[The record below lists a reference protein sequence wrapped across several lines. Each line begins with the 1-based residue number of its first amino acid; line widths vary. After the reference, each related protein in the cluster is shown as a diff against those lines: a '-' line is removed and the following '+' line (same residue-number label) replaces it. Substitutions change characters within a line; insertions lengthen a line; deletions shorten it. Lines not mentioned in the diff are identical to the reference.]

1 VCYSAT
7 APTMA
12 LSEVHDLGLPKSTV
26 PPACRFVPY
35 KVPSMTCALRSPR
48 PDPAP
53 KSSCVSASL
62 SVKKSESVIGSATGV
77 FNLTTLWFVGEWS
90 APLLPGRLHSPSPW
104 YPLSKLVMLVTLV
117 TKLLGARG
125 AAEDR
130 EDGPVDV
137 APNKQ
142 IRNYIACPPVTFTEI
157 I

>member
-1 VCYSAT
+1 
-7 APTMA
+7 M
-12 LSEVHDLGLPKSTV
+12 
-26 PPACRFVPY
+26 
-35 KVPSMTCALRSPR
+35 
-48 PDPAP
+48 
-53 KSSCVSASL
+53 
-62 SVKKSESVIGSATGV
+62 
-77 FNLTTLWFVGEWS
+77 GEWS

-142 IRNYIACPPVTFTEI
+142 IGNYAASPPVIFSEI